1 MAPRIIKIVFNLSLA
16 LAFVSAVMLITGK
29 TYGYQSSLRNVLYIS
44 GGLGIILQ
52 LYFSI
57 FIEKNKEFNLLFWIG
72 TVVIFIA
79 VIMKTL
85 NMNYFHVALLAGAGI
100 TGLSYFINPF
110 DKKDDEQDQKD
121 QLLDS

>member
-1 MAPRIIKIVFNLSLA
+1 MAPRIIKVVFNLSLA

-44 GGLGIILQ
+44 GALGIILQ
-52 LYFSI
+52 LYFSV
-57 FIEKNKEFNLLFWIG
+57 FIEKFKEFNLLFWIG

>member
-1 MAPRIIKIVFNLSLA
+1 MQPKIIKTVFNLSLA
-16 LAFVSAVMLITGK
+16 LAFVAAVLLITGK
-29 TYGYQSSLRNVLYIS
+29 TFGYQSILRNTLYLF
-44 GGLGIILQ
+44 GGLGIILH

-57 FIEKNKEFNLLFWIG
+57 FVEKNKEFNLLFWLG

-79 VIMKTL
+79 VIMKTR
-85 NMNYFHVALLAGAGI
+85 NMNYFHVALLVGAGI